1 MWTVIVQW
9 TADASAESRKET
21 EVKEGER
28 RQEHSTICT
37 MQSQDASQRL
47 RLDGSRWVNC
57 MV

>member
-28 RQEHSTICT
+28 RQEHICT
-37 MQSQDASQRL
+37 IVVLMQSQDASQRL
-47 RLDGSRWVNC
+47 RLDGL
-57 MV
+57 